1 MHAEESGSP
10 AQRNCY
16 KTAPSGAREDAIPQP
31 SGGQTG
37 VLVTTWELQQLFRY
51 VLHLLWHIYNLQMSA
66 LNVHATTFSFCIDHQ
81 GIWLNLPLQVITRT
95 SGLQLG
101 VISHFLV
108 DPRTVSVIFL
118 HLRAKGL
125 GGQEVGVVELSALT
139 QIADVVLV
147 HDESALEDELRS
159 RGLVKLVGYSVQAYD
174 GTPLGKVWPGENF

>member
-1 MHAEESGSP
+1 M
-10 AQRNCY
+10 
-16 KTAPSGAREDAIPQP
+16 
-31 SGGQTG
+31 
-37 VLVTTWELQQLFRY
+37 
-51 VLHLLWHIYNLQMSA
+51 
-66 LNVHATTFSFCIDHQ
+66 
-81 GIWLNLPLQVITRT
+81 ITRT

-108 DPRTVSVIFL
+108 DPRTVSVVFL
-118 HLRAKGL
+118 HLRAKRL

-174 GTPLGKVWPGENF
+174 GTPLGKVCLSDKFFLTT